1 MKRLLKISM
10 IVISLVSIIPL
21 CSPSQSFPE
30 DYLEGHNVARAKVGV
45 KPLKWDKELESH
57 AHKFVNEHIA
67 NCKGIMSMSHSSNSM
82 YGQNS
87 GYNPYHASA
96 ASAVKAWVAQERN
109 YDPISNKCI
118 DGNPASCH
126 CYVQVV
132 WGASTYL
139 GCARGDCHNN
149 EGTLT
154 QRVRRSVSIYDLVR
168 HTYENNTLVCPLY
181 VANDDVERE
190 KPPAWGG
197 VAQLTRC
204 ETTGRR
210 KLHDDAAGIRGARE
224 LWTTAAGVCG
234 DAAPERGRDLAR
246 R

>member
-149 EGTLT
+149 EGTLVT
-154 QRVRRSVSIYDLVR
+154 CYYDPSANFPAQRPYSIM
-168 HTYENNTLVCPLY
+168 H
-181 VANDDVERE
+181 
-190 KPPAWGG
+190 
-197 VAQLTRC
+197 
-204 ETTGRR
+204 
-210 KLHDDAAGIRGARE
+210 
-224 LWTTAAGVCG
+224 
-234 DAAPERGRDLAR
+234 
-246 R
+246 